1 MKSLSRL
8 NKYFLR
14 YKWRLLLGIIFTV
27 VSNYFGVKM
36 PKFIQESIDSLQT
49 SGIDPNIHDALWISF
64 QMGMLYIGLSA
75 TKGFFLFLMRQTIIV
90 MSRYVEFDIKN
101 DIFAHY
107 QILDAA
113 FYKKNRIGDLMNR
126 ISEDVGQVRMYV
138 GPGVMYTINLIVLTV
153 LSISQMVQINAKLT
167 GFALLPLPLM
177 SFIIY
182 KVSNKINKA
191 SKETQEAQSNIS
203 TIAQESFAGIRVI
216 KAYNQIFPTFTKL
229 ESASNDYKLRS
240 MKLVFINALFMPTIM
255 FLIGLSTLLV
265 IYVGGLLT
273 GTKALSLGSIVAFL
287 FYVNNLTWPFVSIGW
302 VTSIIQRAAASQ
314 KRINEFLEQTPIIT
328 NPSNKPFDLVG
339 KIQFKNVSYT
349 YENTGIQAL
358 KNISFTIDSG
368 STFGILGR
376 TGSGKSTLLSMIQR
390 QVDPTNGEIFI
401 DNLPLISINLVAY
414 RNATS
419 IVPQE
424 VFLFSDSIKHNV
436 LFGTERKCSDAEIIG
451 YLKKAH
457 VWHNIEEF
465 PQQLD
470 TQLGELGVNLSGGQ
484 KQRISIARALIREP
498 KMMLLDDCLSAV
510 DTETEEI
517 ILNNLNNNNTN
528 VTKVLVSHRIS
539 TLRNCNEIIVLDKGE
554 IIEHG
559 THASLMELKGAYY
572 ETYLMQLQEESKE

>member
-401 DNLPLISINLVAY
+401 DNLPLKSINLVAY

>member
-1 MKSLSRL
+1 
-8 NKYFLR
+8 
-14 YKWRLLLGIIFTV
+14 
-27 VSNYFGVKM
+27 
-36 PKFIQESIDSLQT
+36 
-49 SGIDPNIHDALWISF
+49 
-64 QMGMLYIGLSA
+64 
-75 TKGFFLFLMRQTIIV
+75 
-90 MSRYVEFDIKN
+90 
-101 DIFAHY
+101 
-107 QILDAA
+107 
-113 FYKKNRIGDLMNR
+113 
-126 ISEDVGQVRMYV
+126 
-138 GPGVMYTINLIVLTV
+138 
-153 LSISQMVQINAKLT
+153 
-167 GFALLPLPLM
+167 
-177 SFIIY
+177 
-182 KVSNKINKA
+182 
-191 SKETQEAQSNIS
+191 
-203 TIAQESFAGIRVI
+203 
-216 KAYNQIFPTFTKL
+216 
-229 ESASNDYKLRS
+229 
-240 MKLVFINALFMPTIM
+240 
-255 FLIGLSTLLV
+255 
-265 IYVGGLLT
+265 
-273 GTKALSLGSIVAFL
+273 L

-349 YENTGIQAL
+349 YENTGIPAL

-401 DNLPLISINLVAY
+401 DNLPLKSINLVAY

-484 KQRISIARALIREP
+484 KQRISISRALIREP

>member
-1 MKSLSRL
+1 MKSLRSL

-36 PKFIQESIDSLQT
+36 PKFIQESIDSLQ
-49 SGIDPNIHDALWISF
+49 SGGIDPNINDALWISF

-90 MSRYVEFDIKN
+90 MSRYVEFDLKN
-101 DIFAHY
+101 DIFGHY

-126 ISEDVGQVRMYV
+126 ISEDVGQVRMYA
-138 GPGVMYTINLIVLTV
+138 GPGVMYTINLVVLTV
-153 LSISQMVQINAKLT
+153 LSITQMIQINAKLT
-167 GFALLPLPLM
+167 AFALLPLPLM

-191 SKETQEAQSNIS
+191 SKLTQEAQSNIS

-216 KAYNQIFPTFTKL
+216 KAYNQIFPTFSKL
-229 ESASNDYKLRS
+229 ESASNEYKLRS

-255 FLIGLSTLLV
+255 FLIGLSTLVV

-273 GTKALSLGSIVAFL
+273 GEKALSLGSIVAFL

-314 KRINEFLEQTPIIT
+314 KRINEFLDQTPIIT
-328 NPSNKPFDLVG
+328 NPTTKAFNLKG

-349 YENTGIQAL
+349 YENTGIEAL
-358 KNISFTIDSG
+358 KNVSFTIEAG

-390 QVDPTNGEIFI
+390 QVDPTHGEIRI
-401 DNLPLISINLVAY
+401 DDLPLQTINLVDY
-414 RNATS
+414 RTSTS

-424 VFLFSDSIKHNV
+424 VFLFSDSIKNNV
-436 LFGTERKCSDAEIIG
+436 LFGTERKCSNEEIIS

-465 PQQLD
+465 PQQMD

-517 ILNNLNNNNTN
+517 ILHNLNNNNKN

-559 THASLMELKGAYY
+559 THASLMEQKGAYY
-572 ETYLMQLQEESKE
+572 ETYLMQLQEETKE

>member
-1 MKSLSRL
+1 MKSLRSL

-36 PKFIQESIDSLQT
+36 PKFIQESIDSLQ
-49 SGIDPNIHDALWISF
+49 SGGIDPNINDALWISF

-90 MSRYVEFDIKN
+90 MSRYVEFDLKN
-101 DIFAHY
+101 DIFGHY
-107 QILDAA
+107 QILDAV

-138 GPGVMYTINLIVLTV
+138 GPGVMYTINLVVLTV
-153 LSISQMVQINAKLT
+153 LSITQMIQINAKLT
-167 GFALLPLPLM
+167 AFALLPLPLM

-191 SKETQEAQSNIS
+191 SKLTQEAQSNIS

-216 KAYNQIFPTFTKL
+216 KAYNQIFPTFSKL
-229 ESASNDYKLRS
+229 ESASNEYKLRS

-255 FLIGLSTLLV
+255 FLIGLSTLVV

-273 GTKALSLGSIVAFL
+273 GEKALSLGSIVAFL

-314 KRINEFLEQTPIIT
+314 KRINEFLDQTPIIT
-328 NPSNKPFDLVG
+328 NPTTKAFNLKG
-339 KIQFKNVSYT
+339 KVQFKNVSYT
-349 YENTGIQAL
+349 YENTGIEAL
-358 KNISFTIDSG
+358 KNVSFTIEAG

-390 QVDPTNGEIFI
+390 QVDPTHGEIRI
-401 DNLPLISINLVAY
+401 DDLPLQTINLVDY
-414 RNATS
+414 RTSTS

-424 VFLFSDSIKHNV
+424 VFLFSDSIKNNV
-436 LFGTERKCSDAEIIG
+436 LFGTERKCSNEEIIS

-465 PQQLD
+465 PQQMD

-517 ILNNLNNNNTN
+517 ILHNLNNNNKN

-559 THASLMELKGAYY
+559 THASLMEQKGAYY
-572 ETYLMQLQEESKE
+572 ETYLMQLQEETKE

>member
-1 MKSLSRL
+1 MKSLRSL

-36 PKFIQESIDSLQT
+36 PKFIQESIDSLQ
-49 SGIDPNIHDALWISF
+49 SGGIDPNINDALWISF

-90 MSRYVEFDIKN
+90 MSRYVEFDLKN
-101 DIFAHY
+101 DIFGHY

-138 GPGVMYTINLIVLTV
+138 GPGVMYTINLVVLTV
-153 LSISQMVQINAKLT
+153 LSITQMIQINAKLT
-167 GFALLPLPLM
+167 AFALLPLPLM

-191 SKETQEAQSNIS
+191 SKLTQEAQSNIS

-216 KAYNQIFPTFTKL
+216 KAYNQIFPTFSKL
-229 ESASNDYKLRS
+229 ESASNEYKLRS

-255 FLIGLSTLLV
+255 FLIGLSTLVV

-273 GTKALSLGSIVAFL
+273 GEKALSLGSIVAFL

-314 KRINEFLEQTPIIT
+314 KRINEFLDQTPIIT
-328 NPSNKPFDLVG
+328 NPTTKAFNLKG
-339 KIQFKNVSYT
+339 KVQFKNVSYT
-349 YENTGIQAL
+349 YENTGIEAL
-358 KNISFTIDSG
+358 KNVSFTIEAG

-390 QVDPTNGEIFI
+390 QVDPTHGEIRI
-401 DNLPLISINLVAY
+401 DDLPLQTINLVDY
-414 RNATS
+414 RTSTS

-424 VFLFSDSIKHNV
+424 VFLFSDSIKNNV
-436 LFGTERKCSDAEIIG
+436 LFGTERKCSNEEIIS

-465 PQQLD
+465 PQQMD

-517 ILNNLNNNNTN
+517 ILHNLNNNNKN

-559 THASLMELKGAYY
+559 THASLMEQKGAYY
-572 ETYLMQLQEESKE
+572 ETYLMQLQEETKE

>member
-1 MKSLSRL
+1 MKSLRSL

-36 PKFIQESIDSLQT
+36 PKFIQESIDSLQ
-49 SGIDPNIHDALWISF
+49 SGGIDPNINDALWISF
-64 QMGMLYIGLSA
+64 QMGMLYIALSA

-90 MSRYVEFDIKN
+90 MSRYVEFDLKN
-101 DIFAHY
+101 DIFGHY

-138 GPGVMYTINLIVLTV
+138 GPGVMYTINLVVLTV
-153 LSISQMVQINAKLT
+153 LSITQMIQINAKLT
-167 GFALLPLPLM
+167 AFALLPLPLM

-191 SKETQEAQSNIS
+191 SKLTQEAQSNIS

-216 KAYNQIFPTFTKL
+216 KAYNQIFPTFSKL
-229 ESASNDYKLRS
+229 ESASNAYKLRS

-255 FLIGLSTLLV
+255 FLIGLSTLVV

-273 GTKALSLGSIVAFL
+273 GEKALSLGSIVAFL

-314 KRINEFLEQTPIIT
+314 KRINEFLDQTPIIT
-328 NPSNKPFDLVG
+328 NPTTKAFNLKG
-339 KIQFKNVSYT
+339 KVQFKNVSYT
-349 YENTGIQAL
+349 YENTGIEAL
-358 KNISFTIDSG
+358 KNVSFTIEAG

-390 QVDPTNGEIFI
+390 QVDPTNGEIRI
-401 DNLPLISINLVAY
+401 DDLPLQTINLVDY
-414 RNATS
+414 RTSTS

-424 VFLFSDSIKHNV
+424 VFLFSDSIKNNV
-436 LFGTERKCSDAEIIG
+436 LFGTERKCSNEEIIG
-451 YLKKAH
+451 YLRKAH

-465 PQQLD
+465 PQQMD

-517 ILNNLNNNNTN
+517 ILHNLNNNNKD

-559 THASLMELKGAYY
+559 THASLMEQKGAYY
-572 ETYLMQLQEESKE
+572 ETYLMQLQEETKD

>member
-1 MKSLSRL
+1 MKSLRSL

-36 PKFIQESIDSLQT
+36 PKFIQESIDSLQ
-49 SGIDPNIHDALWISF
+49 SGGIDPNINDALWISF

-90 MSRYVEFDIKN
+90 MSRYVEFDLKN
-101 DIFAHY
+101 DIFGHY

-138 GPGVMYTINLIVLTV
+138 GPGVMYTINLVVLTV
-153 LSISQMVQINAKLT
+153 LSITQMIQINAKLT
-167 GFALLPLPLM
+167 AFALLPLPLM

-191 SKETQEAQSNIS
+191 SKLTQEAQSNIS

-216 KAYNQIFPTFTKL
+216 KAYNQIFPTFSKL
-229 ESASNDYKLRS
+229 ESASNEYKLRS

-255 FLIGLSTLLV
+255 FLIGLSTLVV

-273 GTKALSLGSIVAFL
+273 GEKALSLGSIVAFL

-314 KRINEFLEQTPIIT
+314 KRINEFLDQTPIIT
-328 NPSNKPFDLVG
+328 NPSTKAFNLKG
-339 KIQFKNVSYT
+339 KVQFKNVSYT
-349 YENTGIQAL
+349 YENTGIEAL
-358 KNISFTIDSG
+358 KNVSFTIEAG

-390 QVDPTNGEIFI
+390 QVDPTHGEIRI
-401 DNLPLISINLVAY
+401 DDLPLQTINLVDY
-414 RNATS
+414 RTSTS

-424 VFLFSDSIKHNV
+424 VFLFSDSIKNNV
-436 LFGTERKCSDAEIIG
+436 LFGTERKCSNEEIIS

-517 ILNNLNNNNTN
+517 ILHNLNNNNKN

-559 THASLMELKGAYY
+559 THVSLMEQKGAYY
-572 ETYLMQLQEESKE
+572 ETYLMQLQEETRE

>member
-1 MKSLSRL
+1 MKSLRSL

-14 YKWRLLLGIIFTV
+14 YKWRLLLGIVFTV

-36 PKFIQESIDSLQT
+36 PKFIQESIDSLQ
-49 SGIDPNIHDALWISF
+49 SGGIDPNINDALWISF

-90 MSRYVEFDIKN
+90 MSRYVEFDLKN
-101 DIFAHY
+101 DIFGHY

-138 GPGVMYTINLIVLTV
+138 GPGVMYTINLVVLTV
-153 LSISQMVQINAKLT
+153 LSITQMIQINAKLT
-167 GFALLPLPLM
+167 AFALLPLPLM

-191 SKETQEAQSNIS
+191 SKLTQEAQSNIS

-216 KAYNQIFPTFTKL
+216 KAYNQIFPTFSKL
-229 ESASNDYKLRS
+229 ESASNEYKLRS

-255 FLIGLSTLLV
+255 FLIGLSTLVV

-273 GTKALSLGSIVAFL
+273 GEKALSLGSIVAFL

-314 KRINEFLEQTPIIT
+314 KRINEFLDQTPIIT
-328 NPSNKPFDLVG
+328 NPTTKAFNLKG
-339 KIQFKNVSYT
+339 KVQFKNVSYT
-349 YENTGIQAL
+349 YENTGIEAL
-358 KNISFTIDSG
+358 KNVSFTIEAG

-390 QVDPTNGEIFI
+390 QVDPTHGEIRI
-401 DNLPLISINLVAY
+401 DDLPLQTINLVDY
-414 RNATS
+414 RTSTS

-424 VFLFSDSIKHNV
+424 VFLFSDSIKNNV
-436 LFGTERKCSDAEIIG
+436 LFGTERKCSNEEIIS
-451 YLKKAH
+451 YLRKAH

-465 PQQLD
+465 PQQMD

-517 ILNNLNNNNTN
+517 ILHNLNNNNKN

-559 THASLMELKGAYY
+559 THASLMEQKGAYY
-572 ETYLMQLQEESKE
+572 ETYLMQLQEETKE

>member
-1 MKSLSRL
+1 MKSLRSL

-36 PKFIQESIDSLQT
+36 PKFIQESIDSLQ
-49 SGIDPNIHDALWISF
+49 SGGIDPNINDALWISF
-64 QMGMLYIGLSA
+64 QIGMLYIGLSA

-90 MSRYVEFDIKN
+90 MSRYVEFDLKN
-101 DIFAHY
+101 DIFGHY

-113 FYKKNRIGDLMNR
+113 FYKQNRIGDLMNR

-138 GPGVMYTINLIVLTV
+138 GPGVMYTINLVVLTV
-153 LSISQMVQINAKLT
+153 LSITQMIQINAKLT
-167 GFALLPLPLM
+167 AFALLPLPLM

-191 SKETQEAQSNIS
+191 SKLTQEAQSNIS

-216 KAYNQIFPTFTKL
+216 KAYNQIFPTFSKL
-229 ESASNDYKLRS
+229 ESASNEYKLRS

-255 FLIGLSTLLV
+255 FLIGLSTLVV

-273 GTKALSLGSIVAFL
+273 GEKALSLGSIVAFL

-314 KRINEFLEQTPIIT
+314 KRINEFLDQTPIIT
-328 NPSNKPFDLVG
+328 NPSTKAFNLKG
-339 KIQFKNVSYT
+339 KVQFKNVSYT
-349 YENTGIQAL
+349 YENTGIEAL
-358 KNISFTIDSG
+358 KNVSFTIEAG

-390 QVDPTNGEIFI
+390 QVDPTHGEIRI
-401 DNLPLISINLVAY
+401 DDLPLQTINLVDY
-414 RNATS
+414 RTSTS

-424 VFLFSDSIKHNV
+424 VFLFSDSIKNNV
-436 LFGTERKCSDAEIIG
+436 LFGTERKCSNEEIIS

-517 ILNNLNNNNTN
+517 ILHNLNNNNKN

-559 THASLMELKGAYY
+559 THASLMEQKGAYY
-572 ETYLMQLQEESKE
+572 ETYLMQLQEETKE

>member
-1 MKSLSRL
+1 MKSLRSL

-14 YKWRLLLGIIFTV
+14 YKWRLLLGIVFTV

-36 PKFIQESIDSLQT
+36 PKFIQESIDSLQ
-49 SGIDPNIHDALWISF
+49 SGGIDPNINDALWISF

-90 MSRYVEFDIKN
+90 MSRYVEFDLKN
-101 DIFAHY
+101 DIFGHY

-138 GPGVMYTINLIVLTV
+138 GPGVMYTINLVVLTV
-153 LSISQMVQINAKLT
+153 LSITQMIQINAKLT
-167 GFALLPLPLM
+167 AFALLPLPLM

-191 SKETQEAQSNIS
+191 SKLTQEAQSNIS

-216 KAYNQIFPTFTKL
+216 KAYNQIFPTFSKL
-229 ESASNDYKLRS
+229 ESASNEYKLRS

-255 FLIGLSTLLV
+255 FLIGLSTLVV

-273 GTKALSLGSIVAFL
+273 GEKALSLGSIVAFL

-314 KRINEFLEQTPIIT
+314 KRINEFLDQTPIIT
-328 NPSNKPFDLVG
+328 NPTTKAFNLKG
-339 KIQFKNVSYT
+339 KVQFKNVSYT
-349 YENTGIQAL
+349 YENTGIEAL
-358 KNISFTIDSG
+358 KNVSFTIEAG

-390 QVDPTNGEIFI
+390 QVDPTHGEIRI
-401 DNLPLISINLVAY
+401 DDLPLQTINLVDY
-414 RNATS
+414 RTSTS

-424 VFLFSDSIKHNV
+424 VFLFSDSIKNNV
-436 LFGTERKCSDAEIIG
+436 LFGTERKCSNEEIIS

-465 PQQLD
+465 PQQMD

-517 ILNNLNNNNTN
+517 ILHNLNNNNKN

-559 THASLMELKGAYY
+559 THASLMEQKGAYY
-572 ETYLMQLQEESKE
+572 ETYLMQLQEETKE

>member
-1 MKSLSRL
+1 MKSLRSL

-14 YKWRLLLGIIFTV
+14 YKWRLLLGIVFTV

-36 PKFIQESIDSLQT
+36 PKFIQESIDSLQ
-49 SGIDPNIHDALWISF
+49 SGGIDPNINDALWISF

-90 MSRYVEFDIKN
+90 MSRYVEFDLKN
-101 DIFAHY
+101 DIFGHY

-138 GPGVMYTINLIVLTV
+138 GPGVMYTINLVVLTV
-153 LSISQMVQINAKLT
+153 LSITQMIQINAKLT
-167 GFALLPLPLM
+167 AFALLPLPLM

-191 SKETQEAQSNIS
+191 SKLTQEAQSNIS

-216 KAYNQIFPTFTKL
+216 KAYNQIFPTFSKL
-229 ESASNDYKLRS
+229 ESASNEYKLRS

-255 FLIGLSTLLV
+255 FLIGLSTLVV

-273 GTKALSLGSIVAFL
+273 GEKALSLGSIVAFL

-314 KRINEFLEQTPIIT
+314 KRINEFLDQTPIIT
-328 NPSNKPFDLVG
+328 NPTTKAFNLKG
-339 KIQFKNVSYT
+339 KVQFKNVSYT
-349 YENTGIQAL
+349 YENTGIEAL
-358 KNISFTIDSG
+358 KNVSFTIEAG

-390 QVDPTNGEIFI
+390 QVDPTHGEIRI
-401 DNLPLISINLVAY
+401 DDLPLQTINLVDY
-414 RNATS
+414 RTSTS

-424 VFLFSDSIKHNV
+424 VFLFSDSIKNNV
-436 LFGTERKCSDAEIIG
+436 LFGTERKCSNEEIIS
-451 YLKKAH
+451 YLKKAL

-465 PQQLD
+465 PQQMD

-517 ILNNLNNNNTN
+517 ILHNLNNNNKN

-559 THASLMELKGAYY
+559 THATLMEQKGAYY
-572 ETYLMQLQEESKE
+572 ETYLMQLQEETKE

>member
-1 MKSLSRL
+1 MKSLRSL

-36 PKFIQESIDSLQT
+36 PKFIQESIDSLQ
-49 SGIDPNIHDALWISF
+49 SGGIDPNINDALWISF

-90 MSRYVEFDIKN
+90 MSRYVEFDLKN
-101 DIFAHY
+101 DIFGHY

-138 GPGVMYTINLIVLTV
+138 GPGVMYTINLVVLTV
-153 LSISQMVQINAKLT
+153 LSITQMIQINAKLT
-167 GFALLPLPLM
+167 AFALLPLPLM

-191 SKETQEAQSNIS
+191 SKLTQEAQSNIS

-216 KAYNQIFPTFTKL
+216 KAYNQIFPTFSKL
-229 ESASNDYKLRS
+229 ESASNEYKLRS

-255 FLIGLSTLLV
+255 FLIGLSTLVV

-273 GTKALSLGSIVAFL
+273 GEKALSLGSIVAFL

-314 KRINEFLEQTPIIT
+314 KRINEFLDQTPIIT
-328 NPSNKPFDLVG
+328 NPSTKAFNLKG
-339 KIQFKNVSYT
+339 KVQFKNVSYT
-349 YENTGIQAL
+349 YENTGIEAL
-358 KNISFTIDSG
+358 KNVSFTIEAG

-390 QVDPTNGEIFI
+390 QVDPTHGEIRI
-401 DNLPLISINLVAY
+401 DDLPLQTINLVDY
-414 RNATS
+414 RTSTS

-424 VFLFSDSIKHNV
+424 VFLFSDSIKNNV
-436 LFGTERKCSDAEIIG
+436 LFGTERKCSNEEIIS

-517 ILNNLNNNNTN
+517 ILHNLNNNNKN

-559 THASLMELKGAYY
+559 THVSLMEQKGAYY
-572 ETYLMQLQEESKE
+572 ETYLMQLQEETKG

>member
-1 MKSLSRL
+1 MKSLRSL

-36 PKFIQESIDSLQT
+36 PKFIQESIDSLQ
-49 SGIDPNIHDALWISF
+49 SGGIDPNINDALWISF
-64 QMGMLYIGLSA
+64 QIGMLYIGLSA

-90 MSRYVEFDIKN
+90 MSRYVEFDLKN
-101 DIFAHY
+101 DIFGHY

-138 GPGVMYTINLIVLTV
+138 GPGVMYTINLVVLTV
-153 LSISQMVQINAKLT
+153 LSITQMIQINAKLT
-167 GFALLPLPLM
+167 AFALLPLPLM

-191 SKETQEAQSNIS
+191 SKLTQEAQSNIS

-216 KAYNQIFPTFTKL
+216 KAYNQIFPTFSKL
-229 ESASNDYKLRS
+229 ESASNEYKLRS

-255 FLIGLSTLLV
+255 FLIGLSTLVV

-273 GTKALSLGSIVAFL
+273 GEKALSLGSIVAFL

-314 KRINEFLEQTPIIT
+314 KRINEFLDQTPIIT
-328 NPSNKPFDLVG
+328 NPSTKAFNLKG
-339 KIQFKNVSYT
+339 KVQFKNVSYT
-349 YENTGIQAL
+349 YENTGIEAL
-358 KNISFTIDSG
+358 KNVSFTIEAG

-390 QVDPTNGEIFI
+390 QVDPTHGEIRI
-401 DNLPLISINLVAY
+401 DDLPLQTINLVDY
-414 RNATS
+414 RTSTS

-424 VFLFSDSIKHNV
+424 VFLFSDSIKNNV
-436 LFGTERKCSDAEIIG
+436 LFGTERKCSNEEIIS

-517 ILNNLNNNNTN
+517 ILHNLNNNNKN

-559 THASLMELKGAYY
+559 THVSLMEQKGTYY
-572 ETYLMQLQEESKE
+572 ETYLMQLQEETKE

>member
-1 MKSLSRL
+1 
-8 NKYFLR
+8 
-14 YKWRLLLGIIFTV
+14 
-27 VSNYFGVKM
+27 M
-36 PKFIQESIDSLQT
+36 PKFIQESIDSLQ
-49 SGIDPNIHDALWISF
+49 SGGIDPNINDALWISF

-90 MSRYVEFDIKN
+90 MSRYVEFDLKN
-101 DIFAHY
+101 DIFGHY

-138 GPGVMYTINLIVLTV
+138 GPGVMYTINLVVLTV
-153 LSISQMVQINAKLT
+153 LSITQMIQINAKLT
-167 GFALLPLPLM
+167 AFALLPLPLM

-191 SKETQEAQSNIS
+191 SKLTQEAQSNIS

-216 KAYNQIFPTFTKL
+216 KAYNQIFPTFSKL
-229 ESASNDYKLRS
+229 ESASNEYKLRS

-255 FLIGLSTLLV
+255 FLIGLSTLVV

-273 GTKALSLGSIVAFL
+273 GEKALSLGSIVAFL

-314 KRINEFLEQTPIIT
+314 KRINEFLDQTPIIT
-328 NPSNKPFDLVG
+328 NPTTKAFNLKG
-339 KIQFKNVSYT
+339 KVQFKNVSYT
-349 YENTGIQAL
+349 YENTGIEAL
-358 KNISFTIDSG
+358 KNVSFTIEAG

-390 QVDPTNGEIFI
+390 QVDPTHGEIRI
-401 DNLPLISINLVAY
+401 DDLPLQTINLVDY
-414 RNATS
+414 RTSTS

-424 VFLFSDSIKHNV
+424 VFLFSDSIKNNV
-436 LFGTERKCSDAEIIG
+436 LFGTERKCSNEEIIS
-451 YLKKAH
+451 YLRKAH

-465 PQQLD
+465 PQQMD

-517 ILNNLNNNNTN
+517 ILHNLNNNNKN

-559 THASLMELKGAYY
+559 THASLMEQKGAYY
-572 ETYLMQLQEESKE
+572 ETYLMQLQEETKE

>member
-1 MKSLSRL
+1 MKSLRSL

-36 PKFIQESIDSLQT
+36 PKFIQESIDSLQ
-49 SGIDPNIHDALWISF
+49 SGGIDPNINDALWISF

-90 MSRYVEFDIKN
+90 MSRYVEFDLKN
-101 DIFAHY
+101 DIFGHY

-138 GPGVMYTINLIVLTV
+138 GPGVMYTINLVVLTV
-153 LSISQMVQINAKLT
+153 LSITQMIQINAKLT
-167 GFALLPLPLM
+167 AFALLPLPLM

-191 SKETQEAQSNIS
+191 SKLTQEAQSNIS

-216 KAYNQIFPTFTKL
+216 KAYNQIFPTFSKL
-229 ESASNDYKLRS
+229 ESASNEYKLRS

-255 FLIGLSTLLV
+255 FLIGLSTLVV

-273 GTKALSLGSIVAFL
+273 GEKALSLGSIVAFL

-314 KRINEFLEQTPIIT
+314 KRINEFLDQTPIIT
-328 NPSNKPFDLVG
+328 NPTTKAFNLKG

-349 YENTGIQAL
+349 YENTGIEAL
-358 KNISFTIDSG
+358 KNVSFTIEAG

-390 QVDPTNGEIFI
+390 QVDPTHGEIRI
-401 DNLPLISINLVAY
+401 DDLPLQTINLVDY
-414 RNATS
+414 RTSTS

-424 VFLFSDSIKHNV
+424 VFLFSDSIKNNV
-436 LFGTERKCSDAEIIG
+436 LFGTERKCSNEEIIS

-465 PQQLD
+465 PQQMD

-517 ILNNLNNNNTN
+517 ILHNLNNNNKN

-559 THASLMELKGAYY
+559 THASLMEQKGAYY
-572 ETYLMQLQEESKE
+572 ETYLMQLQEETKE

>member
-1 MKSLSRL
+1 MKSLRSL

-36 PKFIQESIDSLQT
+36 PKFIQESIDSLQ
-49 SGIDPNIHDALWISF
+49 SGGIDPNINDALWISF

-90 MSRYVEFDIKN
+90 MSRYVEFDLKN
-101 DIFAHY
+101 DIFGHY

-138 GPGVMYTINLIVLTV
+138 GPGVMYTINLVVLTV
-153 LSISQMVQINAKLT
+153 LSITQMIQINAKLT
-167 GFALLPLPLM
+167 AFALLPLPLM

-191 SKETQEAQSNIS
+191 SKLTQEAQSNIS

-216 KAYNQIFPTFTKL
+216 KAYNQIFPTFSKL
-229 ESASNDYKLRS
+229 ESASNEYKLRS

-255 FLIGLSTLLV
+255 FLIGLSTLVV

-273 GTKALSLGSIVAFL
+273 GEKALSLGSIVAFL

-314 KRINEFLEQTPIIT
+314 KRINEFLDQNPIIT
-328 NPSNKPFDLVG
+328 NPTTKAFNLKG
-339 KIQFKNVSYT
+339 KVQFKNVSYT
-349 YENTGIQAL
+349 YENTGIEAL
-358 KNISFTIDSG
+358 KNVSFTIEAG

-390 QVDPTNGEIFI
+390 QVDPTHGEIRI
-401 DNLPLISINLVAY
+401 DDLPLQTINLVDY
-414 RNATS
+414 RTSTS

-424 VFLFSDSIKHNV
+424 VFLFSDSIKNNV
-436 LFGTERKCSDAEIIG
+436 LFGTERKCSNEEIIS

-465 PQQLD
+465 PQQMD

-517 ILNNLNNNNTN
+517 ILHNLNNNNKN

-559 THASLMELKGAYY
+559 THASLMEQKGAYY
-572 ETYLMQLQEESKE
+572 ETYLMQLQEETKE

>member
-1 MKSLSRL
+1 MKSLRSL

-36 PKFIQESIDSLQT
+36 PKFIQESIDSLQ
-49 SGIDPNIHDALWISF
+49 SGGIDPNINDALWISF

-90 MSRYVEFDIKN
+90 MSRYVEFDLKN
-101 DIFAHY
+101 DIFGHY

-138 GPGVMYTINLIVLTV
+138 GPGVMYTINLVVLTV
-153 LSISQMVQINAKLT
+153 LSITQMIQINAKLT
-167 GFALLPLPLM
+167 AFALLPLPLM

-191 SKETQEAQSNIS
+191 SKLTQEAQSNIS

-216 KAYNQIFPTFTKL
+216 KAYNQIFPTFSKL
-229 ESASNDYKLRS
+229 ESASNEYKLRS

-255 FLIGLSTLLV
+255 FLIGLSTLVV

-273 GTKALSLGSIVAFL
+273 GEKALSLGSIVAFL

-314 KRINEFLEQTPIIT
+314 KRINEFLDQTPIIT
-328 NPSNKPFDLVG
+328 NPTTKAFNLKG
-339 KIQFKNVSYT
+339 KVQFKNVSYT
-349 YENTGIQAL
+349 YENTGIEAL
-358 KNISFTIDSG
+358 KNVSFTIEAG

-390 QVDPTNGEIFI
+390 QVDPTHGEIRI
-401 DNLPLISINLVAY
+401 DDLPLQTINLVDY
-414 RNATS
+414 RTSTS

-424 VFLFSDSIKHNV
+424 VFLFSDSIKNNV
-436 LFGTERKCSDAEIIG
+436 LFGTERKCSNEEIIS

-465 PQQLD
+465 PQQMD

-484 KQRISIARALIREP
+484 KQRISIARALIGEP

-517 ILNNLNNNNTN
+517 ILHNLNNNNKN

-559 THASLMELKGAYY
+559 THASLMEQKGAYY
-572 ETYLMQLQEESKE
+572 ETYLMQLQEETKE